1 MELKEIIYGTIDEF
15 NNSQKDH
22 KIEKNPSFLIAGD
35 GSSLDSLAC
44 INFLSRLEKN
54 IKKNFNKEIDII
66 NKIFSENITK
76 FSILD
81 LENILKD

>member
-1 MELKEIIYGTIDEF
+1 MEFKEIINKTIDEF

-22 KIEKNPSFLIAGD
+22 KIDKNPSFLIAGD

-54 IKKNFNKEIDII
+54 IKKNFNKEVDIT
-66 NKIFSENITK
+66 NKIFSENTIK
-76 FSILD
+76 FSIID